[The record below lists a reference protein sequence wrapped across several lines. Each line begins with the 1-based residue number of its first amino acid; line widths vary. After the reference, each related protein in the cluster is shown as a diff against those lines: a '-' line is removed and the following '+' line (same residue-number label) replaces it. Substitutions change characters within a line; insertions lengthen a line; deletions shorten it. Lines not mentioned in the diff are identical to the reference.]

1 MILKKNK
8 IRNKINLNKIRIKI
22 IGEKRFNNKKIKTL
36 KIIMIIIM
44 IIRKNKKIK
53 NNKMILKK

>member
-8 IRNKINLNKIRIKI
+8 IRNKIKLNKIRIKI
-22 IGEKRFNNKKIKTL
+22 IGEKRFNNKKIKIL